1 MVTSCALK
9 QQVKFFAAHP
19 RPFHTGVCRDGL
31 HCINLIG
38 IIEGVLPMRLLLAGL
53 AFSLS
58 LLPAV
63 ATFAEVVYIG
73 ISTPGLYELP
83 TEIAQRKGF
92 YKDEGLDPRKVVVR
106 TNLQV
111 AALIAGELDYSTVSG
126 IIARASIQGL
136 PVKGVMFPWK
146 EPKERIPLAVRQ
158 IHSFLRAHRPA

>member
-1 MVTSCALK
+1 
-9 QQVKFFAAHP
+9 
-19 RPFHTGVCRDGL
+19 
-31 HCINLIG
+31 
-38 IIEGVLPMRLLLAGL
+38 MRLLLAGL

-63 ATFAEVVYIG
+63 ETCAEVVYIG

-92 YKDEGLDPRKVVVR
+92 YKDEGLDARKVVVR

-136 PVKGVMFPWK
+136 PVKGVMGWFD
-146 EPKERIPLAVRQ
+146 RPL
-158 IHSFLRAHRPA
+158 P